1 MKKKSLLLI
10 LVALSVLVF
19 LGCPQA
25 TDSPKDITISIPE
38 ITGITPPEVG
48 LTPPYKNN

>member
-1 MKKKSLLLI
+1 MKTKSLLFI

-19 LGCPQA
+19 LGCPQT
-25 TDSPKDITISIPE
+25 TDSPKDKTISISE

-48 LTPPYKNN
+48 HTPPLQK